1 MSARNKERLRARR
14 QAASA
19 IAAAAVAAFIVTSA
33 SSASAQ
39 TGPVTGWSTG
49 LNHFVYFNQANV
61 DVLGASAV
69 TFASSRS
76 IPTPNQ
82 YAVAKAQLLD
92 EWGVYC
98 VGPQV
103 FSSYPNGAASTSCHI
118 NHTSF
123 ASQGIVWG
131 WTGTQW
137 RKQTTYRLWYDR
149 FAGARMAA
157 PLVETPEWP
166 VNAAGQTYG
175 NGALAAS
182 ADEYPDL
189 ITATATNG
197 QRGYV
202 VNADLNEASGE
213 SVLARGASPDSIS
226 AWVEGAAGVD
236 RTIPVY
242 DSDTTTVL
250 GEFLIPAAEVAE

>member
-1 MSARNKERLRARR
+1 MPARDKQRLRARR
-14 QAASA
+14 QTASV
-19 IAAAAVAAFIVTSA
+19 IAAIAVAAVVVTSV

-61 DVLGASAV
+61 NVLGASAV
-69 TFASSRS
+69 TFASSRG

-131 WTGTQW
+131 WTGVQW

-149 FAGARMAA
+149 GAGARGATTRG
-157 PLVETPEWP
+157 ETPEWP

-182 ADEYPDL
+182 AEEFPDL

-202 VNADLNEASGE
+202 VNTHLNEASGE
-213 SVLARGASPDSIS
+213 GVLAQGASPDSVS
-226 AWVEGAAGVD
+226 AWMEGAAGGD
-236 RTIPVY
+236 RTLPVY
-242 DSDTTTVL
+242 DSDGSTVL
-250 GEFLIPAAEVAE
+250 GEFLIPAAEVTE